1 MWEKAITG
9 ASTALFTAAVA
20 ALEAYGTTPVA
31 AALAI
36 FGALMAIIEAETRHW
51 LTRMMVLI
59 FNALIGALGA
69 PIVALALQSRLGVE
83 APAVLLLAS
92 LAIGYLAHDILG
104 TPKVIIASRVS
115 QLLRG
120 RK

>member
-9 ASTALFTAAVA
+9 ASTALFTAALA
-20 ALEAYGTTPVA
+20 AIEAYGTTPFA
-31 AALAI
+31 AGLAL
-36 FGALMAIIEAETRHW
+36 FGAMMAMVEAETRHW
-51 LTRMMVLI
+51 LTRVMVLI

-69 PIVALALQSRLGVE
+69 PIVALAVRTNLGLE

-92 LAIGYLAHDILG
+92 LAIGYLAHDMLG
-104 TPKVIIASRVS
+104 VSKVVIASRVS